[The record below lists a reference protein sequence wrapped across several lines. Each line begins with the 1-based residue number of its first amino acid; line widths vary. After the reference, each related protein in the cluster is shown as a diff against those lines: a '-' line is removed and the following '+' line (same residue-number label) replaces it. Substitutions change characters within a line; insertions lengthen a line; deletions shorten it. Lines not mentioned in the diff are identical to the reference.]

1 MVYNISLE
9 GNIGFSFHLSTYCKT
24 SQVLSPLEEEEL
36 VKQLTKMGESGPI
49 IFDRHFFNLVCF
61 DVIFLKWTDHYCCY
75 YDEILFDS
83 GRPTIETVSI
93 TLSGSTLSGSPC
105 LGW

>member
-1 MVYNISLE
+1 MVYNIE

-24 SQVLSPLEEEEL
+24 SQVLSPIEEEEL

-61 DVIFLKWTDHYCCY
+61 DVMKWTDHYCFY
-75 YDEILFDS
+75 YDKIL
-83 GRPTIETVSI
+83 
-93 TLSGSTLSGSPC
+93 
-105 LGW
+105 